1 MRAASL
7 SLIGITVN
15 MSGVCGL
22 TGRVMAELNLVCA
35 AFTQESK
42 IKQPLARVFIGFV
55 AIE

>member
-15 MSGVCGL
+15 MSGLCGL
-22 TGRVMAELNLVCA
+22 TGRVMAELNLICA
-35 AFTQESK
+35 VFMQDSK
-42 IKQPLARVFIGFV
+42 TKQPLARVFIGFV